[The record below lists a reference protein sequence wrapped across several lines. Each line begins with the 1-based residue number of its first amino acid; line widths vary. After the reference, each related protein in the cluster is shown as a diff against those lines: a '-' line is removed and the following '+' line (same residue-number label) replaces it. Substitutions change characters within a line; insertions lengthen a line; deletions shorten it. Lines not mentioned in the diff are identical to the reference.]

1 MRDARLRPVEPVVA
15 ICMAT
20 FEPQPSLLEKQV
32 ASIQAQTHSRFIC
45 AVSDDASNRRSFA
58 HVERV
63 CAADRRFTPSRS
75 ARRLGYYRNFERALR
90 LVPEEAE
97 YVAFCD
103 QDDVWHPDKLQT
115 LLHALKA
122 PDVLL
127 AYSDMNIV
135 SEDGELLAPSYWTD
149 RRNNFTDLGSLLMV
163 NTVTGAASLF
173 RRELLDDALPFPPD
187 TGRSYH
193 DHWLACVALALGR
206 IAFVDR
212 PLHDYV
218 QHGANVVGRH
228 EPLPDEFKGGLVNA
242 LRRFATGPRRR
253 LRNSVEH
260 APRYYREEVVRIQT
274 VARALEER
282 LGDRIRPEV
291 QGIVHELAHLSSSPR
306 AVLGLLGRSARDVH
320 GESETLGIENQL
332 IKGILWHWQDEA
344 RRRLRR

>member
-1 MRDARLRPVEPVVA
+1 MPATIVV
-15 ICMAT
+15 CMAT
-20 FEPQPSLLEKQV
+20 YQPTLDLV
-32 ASIQAQTHSRFIC
+32 ARQFRSIREQTCQDFVCI
-45 AVSDDASNRRSFA
+45 VSDDASSPDAFA
-58 HVERV
+58 AVEQICGGDTRFRV
-63 CAADRRFTPSRS
+63 SRS
-75 ARRLGYYRNFERALR
+75 RKRLGYYRNFERALR
-90 LVPEEAE
+90 LVPEDAE

-291 QGIVHELAHLSSSPR
+291 RGIVHELAHLSSSPR

>member
-1 MRDARLRPVEPVVA
+1 MPATIVV
-15 ICMAT
+15 CMAT
-20 FEPQPSLLEKQV
+20 YQPTLDLV
-32 ASIQAQTHSRFIC
+32 ARQFRSIREQTCQDFVCI
-45 AVSDDASNRRSFA
+45 VSDDASSPEAFAVIEQTCGRDKRFKVWRS
-58 HVERV
+58 E
-63 CAADRRFTPSRS
+63 
-75 ARRLGYYRNFERALR
+75 RRLGYYRNFERALS
-90 LVPEEAE
+90 LVPPEAE
-97 YVAFCD
+97 YVAFSD
-103 QDDVWHPDKLQT
+103 QDDVWHPDKLET
-115 LLHALKA
+115 LVAA
-122 PDVLL
+122 IRSGAQL

-135 SEDGELLAPSYWTD
+135 TEDGEPIAPSYWTD
-149 RRNNFTDLGSLLMV
+149 RRNNFTDLGSLIMV

-193 DHWLACVALALGR
+193 DHWIACIALALGR

-242 LRRFATGPRRR
+242 LVRFASAPRRR
-253 LRNSVEH
+253 LRNSVQH
-260 APRYYREEVVRIQT
+260 APRYYREDVLRIQT

-291 QGIVHELAHLSSSPR
+291 RGIVHDLARLGSSPR
-306 AVLGLLGRSARDVH
+306 AVLRLLGRSARDVR

-332 IKGILWHWQDEA
+332 IKGIIWRWQDEA